1 MAWYVAVNVLATE
14 DFSPL
19 FIIPDILFEEETT
32 YVGIHVAWCI
42 SFSLVE

>member
-14 DFSPL
+14 DSVYSHKS
-19 FIIPDILFEEETT
+19 DILFEEETT
-32 YVGIHVAWCI
+32 HVGIHVAWCI